1 MISRGYETFRIVVN
15 VCIYEIF
22 KHQKCKCSTYWMVL
36 VLYSVVKIQHRQN
49 LCTSA
54 AADDDYLET
63 RKERLTFLTEP
74 LLK

>member
-1 MISRGYETFRIVVN
+1 MQYLLDG
-15 VCIYEIF
+15 
-22 KHQKCKCSTYWMVL
+22 MVL

>member
-1 MISRGYETFRIVVN
+1 
-15 VCIYEIF
+15 
-22 KHQKCKCSTYWMVL
+22 MVL

-49 LCTSA
+49 LCTSAA